1 MLTLAVTQR
10 KICDSYLG
18 TPHLRSDSI
27 ILEESEL
34 EILLFKLL
42 GALLHYR
49 EKSGF
54 LRKLSW
60 VLGMCKST

>member
-1 MLTLAVTQR
+1 MLTGAVIHR
-10 KICDSYLG
+10 KIRDSYLG

-27 ILEESEL
+27 FLEESEL
-34 EILLFKLL
+34 EILPFKLL
-42 GALLHYR
+42 GPLLHRR

-60 VLGMCKST
+60 VLGMCKNT